1 MVVVKKHSTG
11 GSLMCSIAE
20 VIRQFKEDWTRQFE
34 DEAILAACR
43 QAGVKWRDR
52 LLTPVYVVKLF
63 LLQILFGNTACEH
76 VPRLAGKAF
85 TGEAYCKARS
95 RLPLAVLQTLLTT
108 CTRAMIDAVRDDGRW
123 LGHRLWLLDG
133 TGFSMPDTPELR
145 AHFGQ
150 PGGQKTGCGF
160 PVAHGLALVHAATGL
175 VQRLIIAP
183 LRSHDIPLVAQV
195 LEHFAPGDL
204 AVGDRGFG
212 SYAILAQFWQ
222 RGVFGLMPAHQRTT
236 INFMPRRRHKQPG
249 EKRARADR
257 GLPYS
262 RYVKRLGKQDQL
274 VEWYRPKSCPAWLT
288 AEAFAALPASLL
300 VRELRFRIARKGCRV
315 QEITL
320 VTTLIDAERYSADA
334 LADLYLRRWN
344 IETDF
349 AHLKTT
355 LRMDVLKCKSVAN
368 VYKEALMFVLVYNLV
383 RMVIRAAARRQHID
397 IERISFIDAWRWI
410 MSATPGKPLPKLVVN
425 PKRPQRYE
433 PRVRKRRPKQ
443 YPLMKRPRA
452 DLKQAFFNKGDAT

>member
-1 MVVVKKHSTG
+1 
-11 GSLMCSIAE
+11 
-20 VIRQFKEDWTRQFE
+20 
-34 DEAILAACR
+34 
-43 QAGVKWRDR
+43 VKWRDR

-95 RLPLAVLQTLLTT
+95 RLPLAVLQTLLTS

-133 TGFSMPDTPELR
+133 TGFSMPDVPALR

-150 PGGQKTGCGF
+150 PGGQATGCGF
-160 PVAHGLALVHAATGL
+160 PVAHCLALVHAATGL
-175 VQRLIIAP
+175 VQRLVIAP
-183 LRSHDIPLVAQV
+183 LRSHDIPLVTRV
-195 LEHFAPGDL
+195 LEYLAAGDL

-212 SYAILAQFWQ
+212 SYAILAQLWQ
-222 RGVFGLMPAHQRTT
+222 RGVLGLMRAHQKAIIDFT
-236 INFMPRRRHKQPG
+236 PRRRHKRPG
-249 EKRARADR
+249 EKRTRADR

-262 RYVKRLGKQDQL
+262 RYVKRFGKQDQL
-274 VEWYRPKSCPAWLT
+274 VEWYRPKNCPAWLT
-288 AEAFAALPASLL
+288 AEAFLALPASLL
-300 VRELRFRIARKGCRV
+300 VRELRYRIARRGCRV
-315 QEITL
+315 KEVTL
-320 VTTLIDAERYSADA
+320 VTTLVNAERYSAEA

-355 LRMDVLKCKSVAN
+355 LGMDVLKCKSVDN
-368 VYKEALMFVLVYNLV
+368 VQKEALMFVLVYNLV
-383 RMVIRAAARRQHID
+383 RMVIRAAACRQHVNM
-397 IERISFIDAWRWI
+397 ERISFIDALRWI
-410 MSATPGKPLPKLVVN
+410 MSATPGKPLSKLVVN
-425 PKRPQRYE
+425 PARPDRYE

-452 DLKQAFFNKGDAT
+452 ELKQAFYNQGDAA

>member
-1 MVVVKKHSTG
+1 
-11 GSLMCSIAE
+11 MCSIAE
-20 VIRQFKEDWTRQFE
+20 VVRQFKEGWAEQFE
-34 DEAILAACR
+34 DEAILAACE

-52 LLTPVYVVKLF
+52 LLTPVYVVKLL
-63 LLQILFGNTACEH
+63 LLQILHGNTACEH
-76 VPRLAGKAF
+76 VPRLAGKVF

-108 CTRAMIDAVRDDGRW
+108 CTRAMMDAVRDDGRW

-133 TGFSMPDTPELR
+133 TGFSMPDTPALR

-150 PGGQKTGCGF
+150 PGGQQTGCGF
-160 PVAHGLALVHAATGL
+160 PVAHCLALVHAATGL
-175 VQRLIIAP
+175 VQRLVIAP

-195 LEHFAPGDL
+195 LEHFAPGDV

-222 RGVFGLMPAHQRTT
+222 RGVFGLMRAHQKAIIDFT
-236 INFMPRRRHKQPG
+236 PCRRHKRPG
-249 EKRARADR
+249 EKRTRADR

-274 VEWYRPKSCPAWLT
+274 VEWFRPKSCPVWMT
-288 AEAFAALPASLL
+288 AEAFTALPASLL
-300 VRELRFRIARKGCRV
+300 VRELRFGIARRGCRV
-315 QEITL
+315 KEVTL
-320 VTTLIDAERYSADA
+320 VTTLTDAERYSYAA
-334 LADLYLRRWN
+334 LADLYLQRWN

-355 LRMDVLKCKSVAN
+355 LGMDVLKCKSVAN

-383 RMVIRAAARRQHID
+383 RMVMRAAARRQQVAID
-397 IERISFIDAWRWI
+397 RISFIDALRWI
-410 MSATPGKPLPKLVVN
+410 LSAAPGKPLPKLVVN
-425 PKRPQRYE
+425 PARPGRYE

-443 YPLMKRPRA
+443 FPLMKRPRA
-452 DLKQAFFNKGDAT
+452 ELKQAFYNKGDAA

>member
-1 MVVVKKHSTG
+1 
-11 GSLMCSIAE
+11 MCSIAE
-20 VIRQFKEDWTRQFE
+20 VIRQFKEGWTKQFE
-34 DEAILAACR
+34 DDAILAACE

-95 RLPLAVLQTLLTT
+95 RLPLAVLQALLTT
-108 CTRAMIDAVRDDGRW
+108 CTRAMIDAVRDDGHW

-133 TGFSMPDTPELR
+133 TGFSMPDTPSLR

-150 PGGQKTGCGF
+150 PGGQQTGCGF
-160 PVAHGLALVHAATGL
+160 PVAHCLALVHAATGL
-175 VQRLIIAP
+175 VQQLVIAP

-195 LEHFAPGDL
+195 LDYFAPGDL

-222 RGVFGLMPAHQRTT
+222 RGVFGLMRAHQRAIIDFT
-236 INFMPRRRHKQPG
+236 PRRRHKRPD
-249 EKRARADR
+249 EKRTRADR
-257 GLPYS
+257 GVPYS
-262 RYVKRLGKQDQL
+262 RYVKRLGKDDQL

-300 VRELRFRIARKGCRV
+300 VRELRYRVACRGHRV
-315 QEITL
+315 KNITL
-320 VTTLIDAERYSADA
+320 VTTLIDRQRYSAET
-334 LADLYLRRWN
+334 LAELYLQRWQ

-355 LRMDVLKCKSVAN
+355 LGMDVLKCKKVDG
-368 VYKEALMFVLVYNLV
+368 VKKEALMFVLVYNLI
-383 RMVIRAAARRQHID
+383 RMVIRAAAKRQKVN

-410 MSATPGKPLPKLVVN
+410 MSATPTTRLSDLVVN
-425 PKRPQRYE
+425 PARPERYE

-443 YPLMKRPRA
+443 YPLMQSPRA
-452 DLKQAFFNKGDAT
+452 ELKQAFYNKRDTA

>member
-1 MVVVKKHSTG
+1 
-11 GSLMCSIAE
+11 MCSIAE
-20 VIRQFKEDWTRQFE
+20 VIRQFKEDWTKQFE
-34 DEAILAACR
+34 DEAILAAC
-43 QAGVKWRDR
+43 QMAGVKWRDR
-52 LLTPVYVVKLF
+52 LLTPVYVVKLL
-63 LLQILFGNTACEH
+63 LLQILHGNTACDH
-76 VPRLAGKAF
+76 LPRLAGKAF

-108 CTRAMIDAVRDDGRW
+108 CTRAMMEAVRDDGRW

-133 TGFSMPDTPELR
+133 TGFSMPDTPALR

-150 PGGQKTGCGF
+150 PGGQATGCGF
-160 PVAHGLALVHAATGL
+160 PVAHCLALVHAATGL
-175 VQRLIIAP
+175 VQRLVIAP

-195 LEHFAPGDL
+195 LDCFAPGDL

-222 RGVFGLMPAHQRTT
+222 RGVFGLMRAHQRLIIDFT
-236 INFMPRRRHKQPG
+236 PCRRHKRPD
-249 EKRARADR
+249 EKRTRADR
-257 GLPYS
+257 GVPYS
-262 RYVKRLGKQDQL
+262 RYVKRLGKDDQL

-300 VRELRFRIARKGCRV
+300 VRELRYRIARRGYRV
-315 QEITL
+315 KEITL
-320 VTTLIDAERYSADA
+320 VTTLIDAERYSAEA

-355 LRMDVLKCKSVAN
+355 LGMDVLKCKSVAN
-368 VYKEALMFVLVYNLV
+368 VQKEALMFVLVYNLV
-383 RMVIRAAARRQHID
+383 RMVIRAAARRQHVNV
-397 IERISFIDAWRWI
+397 ERISFIDAVRWI
-410 MSATPGKPLPKLVVN
+410 LSATPGKPLGPLVVN
-425 PKRPQRYE
+425 PARPHRYE

-452 DLKQAFFNKGDAT
+452 ELKQTFYNKGDVA